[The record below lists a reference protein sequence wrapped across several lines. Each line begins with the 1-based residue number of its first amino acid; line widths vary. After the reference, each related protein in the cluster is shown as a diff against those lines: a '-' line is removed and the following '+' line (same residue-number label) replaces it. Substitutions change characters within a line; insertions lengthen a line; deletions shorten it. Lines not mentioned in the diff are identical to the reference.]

1 MMAAERLGKSLAKV
15 QGRMLAEILENA
27 GTAQLATMLLH
38 QWWDSPF
45 SEPAASR
52 FGTGAVFGVG
62 LRTFDDVLWNCRSC
76 CCVLLPHC
84 VPPRVDVI
92 ITSPYIR
99 CVQTAVAVREV
110 LPSRRGGQAS
120 GPWVGRGLAIAF
132 FNQFLATW
140 TVVNQLAA
148 LQVLSRFIDLGF
160 GNIEL
165 NIEPI
170 QCANT
175 LRQEFDST
183 HFQPQKNL
191 LDLCVVAGAN
201 PNWQRGVRGR
211 DYFEWNYLVLTS
223 LFLFFFFLMLRVP
236 LFFVPIFLPCNFEM
250 QKSIEPLQFVFFQ
263 NQSFF
268 LLALSHFCHLK
279 LHIQKFLFQVPS
291 FPSPLP
297 AVEGGYL

>member
-1 MMAAERLGKSLAKV
+1 MRLSFFRTSSKQIWNRGCV
-15 QGRMLAEILENA
+15 WCR
-27 GTAQLATMLLH
+27 ATH
-38 QWWDSPF
+38 VWWCF
-45 SEPAASR
+45 VELSE
-52 FGTGAVFGVG
+52 
-62 LRTFDDVLWNCRSC
+62 L

-236 LFFVPIFLPCNFEM
+236 VFFVPNFFT
-250 QKSIEPLQFVFFQ
+250 L
-263 NQSFF
+263 
-268 LLALSHFCHLK
+268 
-279 LHIQKFLFQVPS
+279 
-291 FPSPLP
+291 
-297 AVEGGYL
+297 